1 VSLNDLGTLAWQA
14 AAGFVVSSIAGWLLL
29 RILARLQFRHTAYE
43 DAPDSH
49 QSKTGTPTMGGIAI
63 LAAIAAVALFERS
76 SETVALFVLVFGCA
90 AVGFID
96 DYLGVRSGRNAGL
109 LARTKFL
116 ATALVAAIFMRMVS
130 DTTYVT
136 AIFHAHSFTLVI
148 PYWAWML
155 LGILAITGTTH
166 ALNLT
171 DGLDGLAAGAVIPP
185 LYIFWAIAL
194 GSIPILQRWPDVVA
208 FGIGGVLGFLLY
220 NRYPARMF
228 MGDTG
233 SLALGALLAGAAI
246 LEGEMLLLVVIGGLF
261 VAEALSVMLQVAYYK
276 ISGGK
281 RIFLMSPLHHHFELA
296 GWPERNV
303 TLCFWLASVVC
314 SVIGWAI
321 VNV

>member
-1 VSLNDLGTLAWQA
+1 MSGRDLGTLAWQA
-14 AAGFVVSSIAGWLLL
+14 AAGFAVSLLAGWLLL
-29 RILARLQFRHTAYE
+29 RILPRLQLRQIAYE
-43 DAPDSH
+43 DAPRSH
-49 QSKTGTPTMGGIAI
+49 QRKTGTPTMGGIAI
-63 LAAIAAVALFERS
+63 LASIAAVAFFERG

-90 AVGFID
+90 AIGFID
-96 DYLGVRSGRNAGL
+96 DYLGIRGGRNAGL

-116 ATALVAAIFMRMVS
+116 ATALVAVIFMRMIS
-130 DTTYVT
+130 DSTFVT
-136 AIFHAHSFTLVI
+136 AIFHAASYALTV

-185 LYIFWAIAL
+185 LYIAWAIAL
-194 GSIPILQRWPDVVA
+194 GSVSIGQRWPVVVSVA
-208 FGIGGVLGFLLY
+208 LGGCLAFLLY

-261 VAEALSVMLQVAYYK
+261 VAEALSVMLQVVYYK
-276 ISGGK
+276 ISHGK

-314 SVIGWAI
+314 SVIGWII
-321 VNV
+321 VHV

>member
-1 VSLNDLGTLAWQA
+1 MSAHDLGTLAWQA
-14 AAGFVVSSIAGWLLL
+14 AAGFATALVVGWLLL
-29 RILARLQFRHTAYE
+29 RLLPRLQISQTAYE
-43 DAPDSH
+43 DAPESH

-63 LAAIAAVALFERS
+63 LAAIAVVALFERGPDS
-76 SETVALFVLVFGCA
+76 VALYVLVFGCA
-90 AVGFID
+90 AIGFID
-96 DYLGVRSGRNAGL
+96 DYLGARSGRNAGL
-109 LARTKFL
+109 QASTKFL

-130 DTTYVT
+130 AGTYVT
-136 AIFHAHSFTLVI
+136 AIVHSHSFTLVI

-155 LGILAITGTTH
+155 LGILAITGATH
-166 ALNLT
+166 AMNLT
-171 DGLDGLAAGAVIPP
+171 DGLDGLAAGAAIPP
-185 LYIFWAIAL
+185 LYILWAIAL
-194 GSIPILQRWPDVVA
+194 TFSISAGWPVVVA
-208 FGIGGVLGFLLY
+208 FALGGSLGFLLF
-220 NRYPARMF
+220 NRYPALMF

-276 ISGGK
+276 VSRGR

-314 SVIGWAI
+314 SVIGWII
-321 VNV
+321 VHV